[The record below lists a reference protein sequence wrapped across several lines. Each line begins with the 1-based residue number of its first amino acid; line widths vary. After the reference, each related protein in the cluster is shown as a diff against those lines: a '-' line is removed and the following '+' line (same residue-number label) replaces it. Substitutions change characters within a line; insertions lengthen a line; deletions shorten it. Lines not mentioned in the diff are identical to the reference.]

1 MWIPDSFVEQLVIGL
16 ILVLVGAALVFGWKC
31 VRFFWLRHKIE
42 PHLNEMTKTYREE
55 IGEYFETTPRLVVSD
70 RRHEEKP
77 YGIIFITPE
86 EIDVVEQVFLLNIP
100 PACSLRKV
108 RLLFNPLLKAALF
121 DYFSW
126 RLALRR
132 KREDIASK
140 ILDNAMTSYSRE
152 FKVIQKLHEEEKL
165 SVIVL
170 QEALRRLRR
179 YKDLTKISPDDV
191 DEYSKIVKEW
201 AERDFQLVLVGD
213 KPPEAYCEAISQGLS
228 GYTEVLALARGSN
241 VKRLRK
247 VDELCTQVIK
257 PLYTRSEE
265 DEWYR
270 VERDDTLPVLRI
282 WFRRSPFE
290 NTLRSKPV
298 G

>member
-1 MWIPDSFVEQLVIGL
+1 LSIPSSFVEQLVVGL
-16 ILVLVGAALVFGWKC
+16 ILILVGAALIFGWKRI
-31 VRFFWLRHKIE
+31 RFFWLRSKIE
-42 PHLNEMTKTYREE
+42 PRLRELTETYRDE

-70 RRHEEKP
+70 RRQEEKP

-152 FKVIQKLHEEEKL
+152 FRVIQKLHEEEKL
-165 SVIVL
+165 SAIVL
-170 QEALRRLRR
+170 QEALRRIRK

-213 KPPEAYCEAISQGLS
+213 KSLEAYSEAISQGLS
-228 GYTEVLALARGSN
+228 GHREILALARGN
-241 VKRLRK
+241 YVKRLK
-247 VDELCTQVIK
+247 KADELCIQAIK

-282 WFRRSPFE
+282 WFRRFPFE
-290 NTLRSKPV
+290 DTVRLRAV